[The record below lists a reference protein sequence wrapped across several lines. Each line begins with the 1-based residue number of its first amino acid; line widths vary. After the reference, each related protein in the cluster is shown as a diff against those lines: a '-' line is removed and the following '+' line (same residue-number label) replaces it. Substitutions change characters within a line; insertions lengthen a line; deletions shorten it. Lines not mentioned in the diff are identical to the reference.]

1 MANESTISK
10 LKWSGISAIM
20 SFITTFILTVFIDYF
35 SNKMRFDNST
45 IFLYTIPIILGIGGA
60 VLLVSYYILSRRN
73 RNRKDKWRYFPA
85 NTS

>member
-10 LKWSGISAIM
+10 LKWCGISAIM
-20 SFITTFILTVFIDYF
+20 SFVTTFFLTVFIDYF
-35 SNKMRFDNST
+35 SNKMRSENST
-45 IFLYTIPIILGIGGA
+45 IFLYTIPIILGIAGA

-73 RNRKDKWRYFPA
+73 RNSEDKWRYFPA

>member
-10 LKWSGISAIM
+10 LKWCGISAIM

-60 VLLVSYYILSRRN
+60 VLLVSSYILSRRN

-85 NTS
+85 NIS